1 MLYNILR
8 IGVSAMIRSLLGASL
23 CLIFLSTGCAGP
35 HGFATSHEPKPQL
48 FDGMGDHS
56 RIVTTS
62 SPQAQAYFNQALV
75 WTFAF
80 NHDEAIRSFRE
91 GARLDPD
98 CAMCWWGIA
107 LASGPHINNPE
118 VPPERARGAW
128 EALQMAS
135 SLHEKSSP
143 VEQALI
149 EAMMQRFSKD
159 PNAERRPLDEAYAA
173 AMGTVWSTYGDDAD
187 VGTIYAESL
196 MDLQPWDLWEKDGSP
211 KGRTP
216 EIVSVLETVLRLDPR
231 HPGANHLYIHAVEGS
246 PNPERAN
253 AAADRLRNSVPSS
266 GHLVHMPSHI
276 DAKVGRWSLAA
287 DQNVAA
293 IAADKSYRKRS
304 PRQGFYNL
312 YMIHNHH
319 MLAFASM
326 MEGRSKS
333 ALSAAR
339 EVVEMLPADYLR
351 REAALADPYMGAK
364 YDALKRFG
372 RWDDILREPAPPS
385 YLPITTAMW
394 RFTRGVAYTAKG
406 EVEKA
411 EREQEKFRAALRKV
425 PEDALMAINP
435 AHKVLSIADHM
446 LSGEIAFRRGE
457 IEEALRELN
466 EAIEIED
473 DLIYMEPPE
482 WIQPVRHTL
491 GAVLVDAKRYQEAEQ
506 VYRMDLENWPN
517 NGWSLHGLAK
527 CLRARG
533 AAEEASRVE
542 ERFAAAWRRA
552 DVRIDSSCL
561 CVP

>member
-1 MLYNILR
+1 
-8 IGVSAMIRSLLGASL
+8 MIRSLLGASL

-35 HGFATSHEPKPQL
+35 HGFATSHEPQPQL
-48 FDGMGDHS
+48 FDGMGDHG

-149 EAMMQRFSKD
+149 EAMMQRFSND

-173 AMGTVWSTYGDDAD
+173 AMGMVWSTYGDDAD

-211 KGRTP
+211 KGRTS
-216 EIVSVLETVLRLDPR
+216 EILAVLETVLRIDPH

-246 PNPERAN
+246 PNPEKAN
-253 AAADRLRNSVPSS
+253 ASADRLRESVPAS

-293 IAADKSYRKRS
+293 IAADRKYRELAPK
-304 PRQGFYNL
+304 QGFYNL

-326 MEGRSKS
+326 MEGRSET
-333 ALSAAR
+333 AITAAR
-339 EVVEMLPADYLR
+339 EVVEMLPPDYLR

-372 RWDDILREPAPPS
+372 RWDDLIREPAPPR

-394 RFTRGVAYTAKG
+394 RFSRAVAYAAKG
-406 EVEKA
+406 EIDRAV
-411 EREQEKFRAALRKV
+411 REQEKFRAAVRKV

-435 AHKVLSIADHM
+435 AHKILSIADRM

-466 EAIEIED
+466 KAIEIED
-473 DLIYMEPPE
+473 DLLYMEPPE

-542 ERFAAAWRRA
+542 ERFAKAWRRA
-552 DVRIDSSCL
+552 DVRIESSCL